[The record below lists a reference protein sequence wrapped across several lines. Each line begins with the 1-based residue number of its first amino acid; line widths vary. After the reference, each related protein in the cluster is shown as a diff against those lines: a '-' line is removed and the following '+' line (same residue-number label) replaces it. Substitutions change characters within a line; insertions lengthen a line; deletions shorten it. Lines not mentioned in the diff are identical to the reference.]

1 MFLKNL
7 DDVELIKTN
16 KNKVVQLFAQGDTE
30 KSHNFR

>member
-16 KNKVVQLFAQGDTE
+16 KNKVVQRFAFDETE
-30 KSHNFR
+30 RSANTR